1 MASGRSFLEP
11 RDAISGSRELI
22 SGFSGS
28 SRKGILESRASG
40 EPGRASRRFG
50 RGIPQ
55 KSQGQ
60 NVVISLEGALFL
72 RVRPEEM
79 LQ

>member
-28 SRKGILESRASG
+28 SREGILESRASG
-40 EPGRASRRFG
+40 EPGRVSRRFG
-50 RGIPQ
+50 RGIRYIRL
-55 KSQGQ
+55 GQ
-60 NVVISLEGALFL
+60 NVVISLSVALVL

-79 LQ
+79 FQ